1 MDVGGGA
8 ARLLAVVLCLF
19 GVMGVVLCGIQMSYI
34 KIMRKMNDE
43 IKALKGKRR
52 RRKIMEDDFE

>member
-8 ARLLAVVLCLF
+8 AMLLAGIFGLF
-19 GVMGVVLCGIQMSYI
+19 GVMGVVLCGMQISCI

-43 IKALKGKRR
+43 IKALKDERR